1 MAGYHFIQHE
11 GTRQLLQ
18 MLVAILGVIG
28 VIIGVLSF
36 IY

>member
-1 MAGYHFIQHE
+1 MTGFHFIQDE
-11 GTRQLLQ
+11 QLRETLQ
-18 MLVAILGVIG
+18 VLVAILGVIG